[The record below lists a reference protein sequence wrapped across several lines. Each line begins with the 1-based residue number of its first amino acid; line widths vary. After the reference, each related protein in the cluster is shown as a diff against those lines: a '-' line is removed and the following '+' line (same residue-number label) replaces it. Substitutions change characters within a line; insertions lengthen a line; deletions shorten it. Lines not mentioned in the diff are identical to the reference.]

1 MLVLLVPREVFRL
14 AEVPIVISCN
24 DFGWD
29 RRESLREFA
38 AGNGLRFE
46 GLVLT
51 GSV

>member
-29 RRESLREFA
+29 RRESLRDL
-38 AGNGLRFE
+38 LRETDCVSRGWF
-46 GLVLT
+46 
-51 GSV
+51 